1 MARTVA
7 FTLAAM
13 LALAGAAAAQEWPTR
28 PVTMVVPFAA
38 GGPVDTSARI
48 VAARL
53 TELLGQPVIIENVA
67 GAGSMTGA
75 NRVAKAPP
83 DGSVFLYGNSSTH
96 TFSQLLYKAPLYDAV
111 SDFAPVAAFVENS
124 KVLIARKD
132 FPADTLADFTA
143 YVRAHQA
150 RLQYGS
156 AGAGSAAHVT
166 CVLLNSAIGVEV
178 THIPYRGLA
187 PTLQDLIGG
196 RIDYICEI
204 ISTALPQIRAKAV
217 KALAILSP
225 QPQPGAARP
234 SHRRRAGAARLRRRR
249 LECILL
255 SQRHAGPDHPP
266 TRAGDEQGGRYPCGA
281 RAPGRPRADHRR
293 PGTAQSGLRGATGS
307 ERAQE
312 MGAGDQGEWGGAGL
326 SRRGLCAAP
335 VPA

>member
-7 FTLAAM
+7 LAFAAA
-13 LALAGAAAAQEWPTR
+13 LALAGAAGAQDWPTR

-48 VAARL
+48 MAARL
-53 TELLGQPVIIENVA
+53 AELLGQPVIIENVA

-96 TFSQLLYKAPLYDAV
+96 TFSQLLYKTPLYDAV
-111 SDFAPVAAFVENS
+111 GDFAPVAAFVENS

-132 FPADTLADFTA
+132 FPADTLADFIA
-143 YVRAHQA
+143 HVRAHQA

-187 PTLQDLIGG
+187 PALQDLIGG

-204 ISTALPQIRAKAV
+204 ISTALPQIRTKAV
-217 KALAILSP
+217 RRSPSYRLRAAACCPTFPPPTSRACTASTSTPGTHSSFPKARRSRSSAASP
-225 QPQPGAARP
+225 A
-234 SHRRRAGAARLRRRR
+234 RRATPSTPLR
-249 LECILL
+249 C
-255 SQRHAGPDHPP
+255 
-266 TRAGDEQGGRYPCGA
+266 GR
-281 RAPGRPRADHRR
+281 
-293 PGTAQSGLRGATGS
+293 GS
-307 ERAQE
+307 RTSA
-312 MGAGDQGEWGGAGL
+312 
-326 SRRGLCAAP
+326 
-335 VPA
+335 